1 MRVLIC
7 GGRDYARARHLR
19 ERLDALAA
27 EHKFTLVVTGGATGA
42 DTLADRWA
50 EARGIDRVIC
60 PANWVGRSKLA
71 GPDRNGLM
79 LRLVRPDLVVA
90 FEGGAGTA
98 DLLRQ
103 ARAAKVRVIQ
113 VPEED
118 EPPLE
123 DNPLLFPDVVGETG
137 ADAPQGTE
145 APQGAD
151 PAPAAEGSARTS
163 APRPVPRSGRFGRG
177 TR

>member
-7 GGRDYARARHLR
+7 GGRDYSRARHLR

-27 EHKFTLVVTGGATGA
+27 EHKFVLVVTGGAPGA

-60 PANWVGRSKLA
+60 PANWTGRGPLA
-71 GPDRNGLM
+71 GPDRNGFM
-79 LRLVRPDLVVA
+79 LRLVKPELVVA

-98 DLLRQ
+98 NMLRQ

-123 DNPLLFPDVVGETG
+123 DNPLLFPALAAGSAEEEASAPA
-137 ADAPQGTE
+137 ADAP
-145 APQGAD
+145 P
-151 PAPAAEGSARTS
+151 PAAAGRGRPS